1 MTTGTDTIRP
11 RANMMRP
18 QEIIDVG
25 ALLNSSCVDS
35 FEQVEQLPEIEVPLN
50 SLVPGFYLRRSG
62 TSAAHVQILADAAAT
77 SKLPPILVHKSGL
90 RIIDGLHRFEV
101 ARLRGQTHINV
112 RLIDCSDSEALVLA
126 IKSNTLHGLPL
137 SKGDRIS
144 GAKRILA
151 AHPDWSDRAVAE
163 IAGLSAKTIG
173 VLRNR
178 STGGTPSLEKRLG
191 RDGKLH
197 PINGAAGRKRVVE
210 YIMAHPDASIRQIAR
225 EVDVS
230 LGTVHDVRDRLR
242 RGTDPMAERR
252 GASGPHPPVRPV
264 PDVASG
270 RPPAASSGMRAKRHH
285 ARQLTWTEISCKIT
299 SDPAVRYTDGG
310 RAFLRWMT
318 RHAAATDEWR
328 EFVDAIPV
336 HWLEDIESI
345 AAQISEEWG
354 RFANWVRDREESAS
368 LWSRRLR
375 RPVER
380 PHGRQRERSRGRPPE
395 RPGERQPERPPGR
408 QAVRRQ

>member
-1 MTTGTDTIRP
+1 MTAETDIIRP
-11 RANMMRP
+11 R
-18 QEIIDVG
+18 EIIDVG
-25 ALLNSSCVDS
+25 TLLNSGRIDS
-35 FEQVEQLPEIEVPLN
+35 YEQVEQLPEMDVPLN

-62 TSAAHVQILADAAAT
+62 TSAAHVQLLADAAAT
-77 SKLPPILVHKSGL
+77 SKLPPILVHKNGL

-101 ARLRGQTHINV
+101 AKQRGQTHINV
-112 RLIDCSDSEALVLA
+112 RLIDCSDEEALVLA

-197 PINGAAGRKRVVE
+197 PISGGAGRKRVVE
-210 YIMAHPDASIRQIAR
+210 YIETHPDASIRQIAR
-225 EVDVS
+225 DVDVS

-252 GASGPHPPVRPV
+252 GTVAPPPPARPV
-264 PDVASG
+264 PVAACG
-270 RPPAASSGMRAKRHH
+270 PVPGTTGGGRAKRHH
-285 ARQLTWTEISCKIT
+285 ARQLTWAEISGKVT

-310 RAFLRWMT
+310 RAFLRWMAC
-318 RHAAATDEWR
+318 HAAATDDWR

-336 HWLEDIESI
+336 HWLEDIGSI
-345 AAQISEEWG
+345 AMAISEEWS
-354 RFANWVRDREESAS
+354 RFADWVRDREESAS
-368 LWSRRLR
+368 LWFRHSRRS
-375 RPVER
+375 VER
-380 PHGRQRERSRGRPPE
+380 PR
-395 RPGERQPERPPGR
+395 GR

>member
-1 MTTGTDTIRP
+1 MTTGSDIVP
-11 RANMMRP
+11 P
-18 QEIIDVG
+18 CELIDVE
-25 ALLNSSCVDS
+25 ALLNSDRIDS
-35 FEQVEQLPEIEVPLN
+35 FEQVEQLPELDVPLN

-62 TSAAHVQILADAAAT
+62 TSAAHVQLLVDAAAAA
-77 SKLPPILVHKSGL
+77 KLPPILVHKSGL
-90 RIIDGLHRFEV
+90 RIIDGLHRFE
-101 ARLRGQTHINV
+101 AAKLRGQTHINV
-112 RLIDCSDSEALVLA
+112 RLIDCTDEQALVLA

-137 SKGDRIS
+137 TKGDRIS

-178 STGGTPSLEKRLG
+178 STGEAPSMEKRLG

-197 PINGAAGRKRVVE
+197 PISGVAGRKRVVD
-210 YIMAHPDASIRQIAR
+210 YIKAHPDASIRQIAR
-225 EVDVS
+225 DVDVS

-242 RGTDPMAERR
+242 RGTDPMMERR
-252 GASGPHPPVRPV
+252 GSSAPRPVRPIPV
-264 PDVASG
+264 PAPGRSAACSG
-270 RPPAASSGMRAKRHH
+270 IRGKRHH
-285 ARQLTWTEISCKIT
+285 ARQLTWAEIAGKVT
-299 SDPAVRYTDGG
+299 TDPAVRYTDGG

-318 RHAAATDEWR
+318 RHGSATDEWR

-345 AAQISEEWG
+345 ATQVSEEWR
-354 RFANWVRDREESAS
+354 RFADWVKEREESAS
-368 LWSRRLR
+368 LCSRRLR

-380 PHGRQRERSRGRPPE
+380 PY
-395 RPGERQPERPPGR
+395 GR
-408 QAVRRQ
+408 QAVRHQRLARHLRREPGFRGEPPAGLSR

>member
-1 MTTGTDTIRP
+1 MTAGIDI
-11 RANMMRP
+11 MRP
-18 QEIIDVG
+18 WEIVDAGV
-25 ALLNSSCVDS
+25 LPNSGCFDS
-35 FEQVEQLPEIEVPLN
+35 VEQVEQLPEMDVPLN

-62 TSAAHVQILADAAAT
+62 TSAEHVQLLADAAAI

-101 ARLRGQTHINV
+101 AKLRGQTHINS

-151 AHPDWSDRAVAE
+151 AHPDWSDRAVAG

-178 STGGTPSLEKRLG
+178 PAGGAPPPEKRLG

-197 PINGAAGRKRVVE
+197 PISGVAGRKRVVE
-210 YIMAHPDASIRQIAR
+210 YIKAHPDASIRQIAR

-230 LGTVHDVRDRLR
+230 LGTAHDVRDRLR
-242 RGTDPMAERR
+242 RGTDPMAKRR
-252 GASGPHPPVRPV
+252 EAAAPPHPARPVPAAASGP
-264 PDVASG
+264 S
-270 RPPAASSGMRAKRHH
+270 PAASGGVRVKRHH
-285 ARQLTWTEISCKIT
+285 GRQLTWAEISGKVT

-310 RAFLRWMT
+310 RAFLRWMAG
-318 RHAAATDEWR
+318 HAAATDEWR

-336 HWLEDIESI
+336 HWLEDIGSI
-345 AAQISEEWG
+345 AAHISEEWS
-354 RFANWVRDREESAS
+354 RFADWVRDREESAS
-368 LWSRRLR
+368 LMVP
-375 RPVER
+375 PVS
-380 PHGRQRERSRGRPPE
+380 PLGGAATWTA
-395 RPGERQPERPPGR
+395 G
-408 QAVRRQ
+408 